1 MKFKYWQKRLF
12 VSLTLL
18 HLLFIDHHEC
28 YKLSSAESSIV
39 NALTTVG
46 DIGNDFIKQF
56 LEALSLPILA
66 PILIRSGAIRG
77 KSLSPKDVENELRN
91 SGIGTV
97 LHAMTLLPITIPVST
112 LHILTA
118 PVAVPYRRR
127 IGRAILENHLR
138 REIVEAVRQLQALAT
153 FTENQELK
161 LNWINVVPQNT
172 LDHSTLAMKRMES
185 NNVVNKMKRN
195 MRILANVFAMK
206 TKASS
211 HSAPGYAA

>member
-12 VSLTLL
+12 VSLAALFLL
-18 HLLFIDHHEC
+18 LIDGHGC
-28 YKLSSAESSIV
+28 YKLSSTETSIV
-39 NALTTVG
+39 KAINTFG
-46 DIGNDFIKQF
+46 DIGNDFLRQF

-66 PILIRSGAIRG
+66 PILVRSGALGG
-77 KSLSPKDVENELRN
+77 KSLSPKDVEQELRK

-118 PVAVPYRRR
+118 PVAIPYRRR

-138 REIVEAVRQLQALAT
+138 REIIEAVRQLQALST
-153 FTENQELK
+153 FVEKHEYK

-172 LDHSTLAMKRMES
+172 LDHSTLALKRMDALRDGIDD
-185 NNVVNKMKRN
+185 KRSVKW
-195 MRILANVFAMK
+195 RHKSVK
-206 TKASS
+206 STQDSS
-211 HSAPGYAA
+211 QGAPGYAA